1 MTIRLYEMPGAV
13 FGANVHHSEMKRP
26 TLPPE
31 LENAPIGPSP
41 TEEQLEAI
49 RKYEERLAKG
59 ERGGIPH
66 EEAKARLEELLRG
79 RAGRAELDRSV
90 AGRRPR

>member
-1 MTIRLYEMPGAV
+1 
-13 FGANVHHSEMKRP
+13 MKRP

-31 LENAPIGPSP
+31 LADAPVGPPP

-49 RKYEERLAKG
+49 RKYEERLARG

-66 EEAKARLEELLRG
+66 EEAKMRLEELLRG
-79 RAGRAELDRSV
+79 AAG
-90 AGRRPR
+90 G